1 MQLCEQVKMT
11 DFANRQVGNLSGGQL
26 QRVFVARAILQQA
39 EIVVLDEPFVGID
52 VESERA
58 IMAILKQWRDE
69 QKTIIVIHH
78 DLNKVYDYF
87 DELVIMNHGII
98 DFGPTQEVYN
108 SKNISKA
115 FSDDLS
121 SVLFQEVN

>member
-1 MQLCEQVKMT
+1 M
-11 DFANRQVGNLSGGQL
+11 
-26 QRVFVARAILQQA
+26 ARAILQQA

-69 QKTIIVIHH
+69 QKTIIVVHH

-115 FSDDLS
+115 FSADLS

>member
-1 MQLCEQVKMT
+1 MVLTGSYGKLGLFKTPGKRERFACDAALEQVKMT
-11 DFANRQVGNLSGGQL
+11 DFANRQIGNLSGGQL

-69 QKTIIVIHH
+69 QKTIIVVHH

-87 DELVIMNHGII
+87 DELRNH
-98 DFGPTQEVYN
+98 
-108 SKNISKA
+108 
-115 FSDDLS
+115 
-121 SVLFQEVN
+121 